1 MSFSLP
7 DPIENAMPTGALRV
21 VRRIRDAG
29 GRICLVGGSL
39 RDLAL
44 GLEIHDWDFAT
55 DLLPERVAGL
65 FPRAIQVGIRFG
77 TVLVVQPDGS
87 YEVTTFRREGA
98 YSDARHPD
106 SVAFTISIEE
116 DLARR
121 DFTVNAM
128 ALDLGDG
135 AWIDPHGG
143 RQDLER
149 RVIRCVGRADERFR
163 EDALRMLRCIRIA
176 GQLGFTIEEGTY
188 LAIPR
193 CAGMLEAIARER
205 IREEFDRILAQAR
218 PSVSL
223 ERLHE
228 TGLLDR
234 FLPELSACY
243 GVSQNRFHAFDVFYH
258 SLLAVDQ
265 APADNRVVRLS
276 ALLHDLGKVDAR
288 REEPDGRVTF
298 YNHQTWSARKADAIL
313 RRLRYPNEER
323 KRVVHLVQQHMFHY
337 NTEWTDSAVR
347 RFVRTVGTEN
357 LDDLF
362 EERRADTLGNGLRRS
377 AASAELAELRK
388 RIVEIIEKDT
398 AFSVRD
404 LDVDG
409 EALKEI
415 LGIGEGP
422 AIGRILDALLEEVLE
437 DPARN
442 ERGWLLSR
450 AGEILPGIEAS
461 LPPRRRRGEI

>member
-1 MSFSLP
+1 MNMSLP
-7 DPIENAMPTGALRV
+7 HPITDAMPAGALRLIARV
-21 VRRIRDAG
+21 RDAG

-39 RDLAL
+39 RDMML
-44 GLEIHDWDFAT
+44 GLEVHDWDFAT
-55 DLLPERVAGL
+55 DLRPERVAEL

-77 TVLVVQPDGS
+77 TVLVVQADGS
-87 YEVTTFRREGA
+87 YEVTTFRREGT

-106 SVAFTISIEE
+106 EVVFTTSIEE

-128 ALDLGDG
+128 ALDLADSNL
-135 AWIDPHGG
+135 IDPHDG
-143 RQDLER
+143 RGDLEQR
-149 RVIRCVGRADERFR
+149 SIRCVGRADERFR

-176 GQLGFTIEEGTY
+176 GQLGFAIEEETY
-188 LAIPR
+188 RAIPR
-193 CAGMLEAIARER
+193 CAIMLDAIARER
-205 IREEFDRILAQAR
+205 IRDEFDRILAQPR
-218 PSVSL
+218 PSISL

-228 TGLLDR
+228 TGLLER
-234 FLPELSACY
+234 FLQELSDCY

-265 APADNRVVRLS
+265 APQDNPVVRLC

-298 YNHQTWSARKADAIL
+298 YNHQAWSARKADAIL

-323 KRVVHLVQQHMFHY
+323 TRIVHLVQQHMFHY
-337 NTEWTDSAVR
+337 NAEWTDSAVR
-347 RFVRTVGTEN
+347 RFVRTIGTEN

-362 EERRADTLGNGLRRS
+362 EARRADTLGNGLRRS
-377 AASAELAELRK
+377 AASAELAELRG
-388 RIVEIIEKDT
+388 RIVEIVAKDT

-404 LDVDG
+404 LHVDG
-409 EALKEI
+409 EALKST
-415 LGIGEGP
+415 LGIEEGP
-422 AIGRILDALLEEVLE
+422 AIGRLLEALLEEVLE

-442 ERGWLLSR
+442 ERGWLLTR
-450 AGEILPGIEAS
+450 AGEILPAIAAS
-461 LPPRRRRGEI
+461 LPPRRKRKES

>member
-1 MSFSLP
+1 MSLALP
-7 DPIENAMPTGALRV
+7 DPIENAMPAGALRL
-21 VRRIRDAG
+21 VRRIREAG
-29 GRICLVGGSL
+29 GRVCIVGGSL
-39 RDLAL
+39 RDLML
-44 GLEIHDWDFAT
+44 GLEVHDWDFAT
-55 DLLPERVAGL
+55 DLVPHRVAEL

-77 TVLVVQPDGS
+77 TVLIVQSDGS
-87 YEVTTFRREGA
+87 YEVTTFRREGT

-106 SVAFTISIEE
+106 SVVFTTSIEE
-116 DLARR
+116 DLCRR

-128 ALDLGDG
+128 ALDLANG
-135 AWIDPHGG
+135 ALIDPHDG
-143 RQDLER
+143 RRDLEER
-149 RVIRCVGRADERFR
+149 TIRCVGRADERFQ
-163 EDALRMLRCIRIA
+163 EDALRMLRCVRIA
-176 GQLGFTIEEGTY
+176 GQLDFSIAEETY
-188 LAIPR
+188 RALPR
-193 CAGMLEAIARER
+193 CAPLLDAIARER
-205 IREEFDRILAQAR
+205 IREEFDRILGQPR

-288 REEPDGRVTF
+288 REEPGGHVTF
-298 YNHQTWSARKADAIL
+298 YNHQAWSARKAESIL
-313 RRLRYPNEER
+313 RRLRYPNEDR
-323 KRVVHLVQQHMFHY
+323 KRIVHLVQQHMFHY

-347 RFVRTVGTEN
+347 RFVRTIGTEN

-362 EERRADTLGNGLRRS
+362 AARRADTLGNGLRRS
-377 AASAELAELRK
+377 AASAELTELRR
-388 RIVEIIEKDT
+388 RIAGIIEKDT

-409 EALKEI
+409 DALKQT
-415 LGIGEGP
+415 LGVREGP
-422 AIGRILDALLEEVLE
+422 VIGKILDALLEEVLE

-442 ERGWLLSR
+442 ARDRLLAR
-450 AGEILPGIEAS
+450 AGEILPDIEAN
-461 LPPRRRRGEI
+461 LPPRRKRRED